1 MLLLLPPSETKV
13 QGGTGRSLLL
23 RQLSFPELT
32 AVRSRVLNAVVEL
45 SRDPEAA
52 IRALKL
58 GPKGHGEV
66 AINRAVRRSATLPAI
81 DRYTGVL
88 YDALDARSLSPE
100 ARRFAEDHV
109 VIQSAL
115 FGPVGALDPVPG
127 YRLSHS
133 SRLPGLRL
141 TPTWAEAAGPVL
153 ERVDG
158 LIVDLRSEGY
168 AELGPVRAS
177 DRVAYIRVVAVDDEG
192 RRRALNHFNKKT
204 KGLFTRAVLESGQDF
219 GDIEELAAWAAGAG
233 FSLGPGSAAGEW
245 DLVVPEVALPP
256 TGSTTGARTS
266 SPIG

>member
-1 MLLLLPPSETKV
+1 V
-13 QGGTGRSLLL
+13 
-23 RQLSFPELT
+23 
-32 AVRSRVLNAVVEL
+32 VNAVVEL

-66 AINRAVRRSATLPAI
+66 ALNTAVRRSATLPAI

-100 ARRFAEDHV
+100 ARRFADGHV

-115 FGPVGALDPVPG
+115 FGPVGALDPIPA

-141 TPTWAEAAGPVL
+141 TPTWAEAAGAAL
-153 ERVDG
+153 ERVGG
-158 LIVDLRSEGY
+158 LVVDLRSEGY
-168 AELGPVRAS
+168 AELGPVRAP
-177 DRVAYIRVVAVDDEG
+177 DRVVYIRVVALDGDG

-204 KGLFTRAVLESGQDF
+204 KGLFTRAVLESGRDI
-219 GDIEELAAWAAGAG
+219 GDIEELAAWAASAG
-233 FSLGPGSAAGEW
+233 FSLGPGSAVGEW
-245 DLVVPEVALPP
+245 DLLVPAEALPFAGSATGLP
-256 TGSTTGARTS
+256 TGSPAG
-266 SPIG
+266 

>member
-1 MLLLLPPSETKV
+1 
-13 QGGTGRSLLL
+13 LLL
-23 RQLSFPELT
+23 RQLRFPELT

-45 SRDPEAA
+45 SRDPDAA

-66 AINRAVRRSATLPAI
+66 AINRALRRSATLPAI

-88 YDALDARSLSPE
+88 YDALDARSLSPA

-115 FGPVGALDPVPG
+115 FGPVGALDPIPG

-141 TPTWAEAAGPVL
+141 APTWAEAAGPAL
-153 ERVDG
+153 ERVGG
-158 LIVDLRSEGY
+158 LVVDLRSEGY
-168 AELGPVRAS
+168 AELGPVRAP
-177 DRVAYIRVVAVDDEG
+177 DRVVYVRVVAVDGDG

-204 KGLFTRAVLESGQDF
+204 KGLFTRAVLENGRDF
-219 GDIEELAAWAAGAG
+219 VDIEDLAAWAASTG
-233 FSLGPGSAAGEW
+233 FSLGPGSVAGEW
-245 DLVVPEVALPP
+245 DLVVPDNALPDVVHVS
-256 TGSTTGARTS
+256 GSPAR
-266 SPIG
+266 